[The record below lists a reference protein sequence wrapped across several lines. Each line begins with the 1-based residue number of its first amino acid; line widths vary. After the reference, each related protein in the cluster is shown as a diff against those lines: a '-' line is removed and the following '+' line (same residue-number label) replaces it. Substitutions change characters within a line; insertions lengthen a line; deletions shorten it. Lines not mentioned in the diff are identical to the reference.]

1 MAAKKIILI
10 FPFNLLSHYL
20 RCLVLADTYNKAE
33 YSIYFLSSV
42 SYDRFVLQHGY
53 QTFSCQQFDVKY
65 VMECSKKFDF
75 SWLNK
80 PTLDSIMLAQV
91 AVIKQLNADLVIGDV
106 APTLKIAAQIT
117 GIQYVSLLNG
127 YMTRYYALNRKI
139 SRTHFIYHLL
149 SGLPPAM
156 VAWLTNFGENI
167 SFKKIQQ
174 PFNSLRLKYRLLPL
188 PNYLYEIEGNIN
200 LICDLPK
207 LFPQKNLPSS
217 FQFIG
222 PLIYQYHEENSS
234 WLAEIPSNKKVICIS
249 LGSTG
254 DWTKLGFLN
263 DSYYSKYTIVATGDT
278 DKVLSATHIVS
289 RDFVNLAQLLKRSGL
304 MICHG
309 GNGTIYHGIF
319 NQVYMLCLSSHFE
332 QEWNI
337 DALERIG
344 YGKSA
349 DKFTE
354 QDWKIEIEAG
364 MMKYV
369 SRFF

>member
-1 MAAKKIILI
+1 MAAKKILLF

-42 SYDRFVLQHGY
+42 SYDHFVLKHGY
-53 QTFSCQQFDVKY
+53 KTFDCLQFDVKH
-65 VMECSKKFDF
+65 VMGCAKEFDF

-80 PTLDSIMLAQV
+80 PVLEKIMLAQV
-91 AVIKQLNADLVIGDV
+91 AAIKKLNADLVIGDV
-106 APTLKIAAQIT
+106 APTLKMAAEIT

-139 SRTHFIYHLL
+139 SKTHFTYKLL
-149 SGLPPAM
+149 NGLPPLL
-156 VAWLTNFGENI
+156 VVWLTNIGENI

-174 PFNSLRLKYRLLPL
+174 PFNLLRLKYGLLPL
-188 PNYLYEIEGNIN
+188 PNYLCEIEGDVG

-217 FQFIG
+217 FQFVG
-222 PLIYQYHEENSS
+222 PLVYQYQEENSS
-234 WLAEIPSNKKVICIS
+234 WLTDIPSNKKVICIS

-263 DSYYSKYTIVATGDT
+263 DSYYAKYTIVATGDT
-278 DKVLSATHIVS
+278 TKVLSAAHVVS

-309 GNGTIYHGIF
+309 GNGTIYHGII

-337 DALERIG
+337 DALERNG

-349 DKFTE
+349 DSFTE
-354 QDWKIEIEAG
+354 QDWRNEIEAG
-364 MMKYV
+364 MKNYV
-369 SRFF
+369 SRVF